1 VVAIKKKTMNP
12 STIELITKTKTL
24 MIMKINSIK
33 ILFAIIMMMAGI
45 TAQAANVITMTTS
58 KKVGDEI

>member
-1 VVAIKKKTMNP
+1 
-12 STIELITKTKTL
+12 
-24 MIMKINSIK
+24 MKPISIK

-58 KKVGDEI
+58 KKAGDKSL